1 MAWDWLNKIVRKV
14 ASEVHKSKIE
24 DFEKRILEIERKQEV
39 ILKTMTDNQNKLDK
53 LDDRLYD
60 ANLKS
65 AAAVGA
71 INTLIQSGMNSP
83 KMLNQGNNE
92 QTDIK

>member
-1 MAWDWLNKIVRKV
+1 MAWDWIDKIVRKV

-39 ILKTMTDNQNKLDK
+39 ILKTLTDNQNKLDK

-65 AAAVGA
+65 ATATGA
-71 INTLIQSGMNSP
+71 ITTFIELGMKNQ
-83 KMLNQGNNE
+83 KMLNQENDE
-92 QTDIK
+92 RADIK